1 MIWLR
6 KKKKMEWTKEKCDK
20 LELILFRIQSHIRS
34 IGDSQKIFLLERTL
48 ADTHE
53 MIVSLFREKKNESDT

>member
-53 MIVSLFREKKNESDT
+53 MIVDLFREKKNESDT